1 MGGPIRQIGRAI
13 KKVVKK
19 VTGFV
24 GDFFGFNIK
33 PMGAPDLSGM
43 PEAEQGVLISKT
55 GTIEGIPVIY
65 GYRRVGGTLVFVE
78 TSGTNNAFL
87 YACYVIC
94 EGEIAGIKKIFVDDN
109 TLEAPANGAAMYLNE
124 TVFEVGG
131 RYSGR
136 IKIQFFMGTEGQA
149 QSSLL
154 NELPSWA
161 SKRRTM
167 PGVAYAAMRFEWK
180 PINDQADAD
189 NNPYQGGVPRVQF
202 DVHGKKIFDATTHS
216 SGSQLTAEYSS
227 LTKTYT
233 GLEGTNPA
241 NVLLDYLM
249 NPRYGCGISRDEI
262 EADSFKIAATKLNQ
276 TVTYFENI
284 TGPIMTCCAA
294 LDTRTKLLD
303 NVKTLLGGARAILP
317 YVQGRYRLIVEDGG
331 HPTDITSAVATTVY
345 DVDTNEI
352 VGGITLTGET
362 KTSKYNQVIV
372 NYVDPNRDFT
382 VQQAFY
388 NDAQD
393 LAIDDDEDL
402 SGEFTFGTLTN
413 EYIAKNMA
421 RYIYL
426 KSRTQTGLE
435 FTATQELINLVPG
448 DIIRVTD
455 TVLNLNL
462 KTYRIINMKL
472 NVDGNIAISATEH
485 VATIYPYVR
494 GDQQDNPN
502 PTPEPTPTPPTP
514 PTPPPV
520 QPPDPPPHV
529 FEYAT
534 PILSTGAALIFSAA
548 DPVIRN
554 DPASTGTFAEG
565 WREGLHILFFPVGSG
580 NLQSGI
586 QLIAA
591 PKNGLITH
599 VRFRAF
605 DNNRNEVRINWST
618 GLSYPTGFIFGSTDS
633 KGQRLPAGIPNFTM
647 NKNLFYEV
655 RGVEYIQGKEKL
667 YNLMLP
673 TVAEFFGYWAPG
685 LPYNILTTPIH
696 PKALELKSAA
706 QAVGRSYPVF
716 DLEYFVNYLAQTYGA
731 NTAGSTNLGA

>member
-1 MGGPIRQIGRAI
+1 MGSPGRKIGRAI

-19 VTGFV
+19 ITGFV

-33 PMGAPDLSGM
+33 PMGAPDGGNL
-43 PEAEQGVLISKT
+43 PEQEQGILISKT
-55 GTIEGIPVIY
+55 GTIEGIPIVY
-65 GYRRVGGTLVFVE
+65 GFRRVGGTLVFVE

-94 EGEIAGIKKIFVDDN
+94 EGEIAGIKKIIIDDN
-109 TLEAPANGAAMYLNE
+109 TMTVPDNGAAMYPVE
-124 TVFEVGG
+124 TQFEVGG
-131 RYSGR
+131 KYTGR
-136 IKIQFFMGTEGQA
+136 IKIQLFMGTDGQT
-149 QSSLL
+149 QSNLL

-161 SKRRTM
+161 SKQRTM

-189 NNPYQGGVPRVQF
+189 NNPYGGGVPRVQF
-202 DVHGKKIFDATTHS
+202 DVHGKKIFDVTTH
-216 SGSQLTAEYSS
+216 GTGAQLSAVYGS

-241 NVLLDYLM
+241 NCLLDYLM
-249 NPRYGCGISRDEI
+249 NPRYGCGITRDEI
-262 EADSFKIAATKLNQ
+262 DADSFKLAATKLNT
-276 TVTYFENI
+276 TVTYFDSV

-294 LDTRTKLLD
+294 LDSREKLID
-303 NVKTLLGGARAILP
+303 NVKTLIGGARGILP
-317 YVQGRYRLIVEDGG
+317 YVQGRYKLIVEDGG
-331 HPTDITSAVATTVY
+331 HPTNPISAVVSTAF

-352 VGGITLTGET
+352 VGSITLTGET
-362 KTSKYNQVIV
+362 KTSKYNQVII

-382 VQQAFY
+382 VQQAFH
-388 NDAQD
+388 NVAAD
-393 LAIDDDEDL
+393 LTIDEDEEL

-421 RYIYL
+421 RYVYL
-426 KSRTQTGLE
+426 KSRTQTGIE
-435 FTATQELINLVPG
+435 FTATQELINLIPG
-448 DIIRVTD
+448 DIIRITD

-462 KTYRIINMKL
+462 KTYRIINMRL
-472 NVDGNIAISATEH
+472 NVDGTIGISGTEH

-502 PTPEPTPTPPTP
+502 PTPEPTVPTPIQPP
-514 PTPPPV
+514 PTLPPEPL
-520 QPPDPPPHV
+520 PHV
-529 FEYAT
+529 FQYAT
-534 PILSTGAALIFSAA
+534 PILPTGAALIFDAA

-554 DPASTGTFAEG
+554 DPAATGTFAEG
-565 WREGLHILFFPVGSG
+565 WREGLHILFYPVGSG
-580 NLQSGI
+580 SLQSGI

-605 DNNRNEVRINWST
+605 DNNRNEVRINWNT

-633 KGQRLPAGIPNFTM
+633 KGQRLPANIANFTM

-673 TVAEFFGYWAPG
+673 SIAQFFGYWATG
-685 LPYNILTTPIH
+685 LPYNILTTPTH